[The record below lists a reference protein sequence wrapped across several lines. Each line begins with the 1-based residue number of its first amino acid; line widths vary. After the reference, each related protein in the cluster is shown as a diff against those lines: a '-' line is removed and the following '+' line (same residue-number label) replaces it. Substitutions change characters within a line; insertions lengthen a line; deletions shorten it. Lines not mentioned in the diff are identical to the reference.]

1 MRQKQGTMVK
11 DLTTGSVTKQLLVFA
26 LPLFVSNSL
35 QAVYNIVDMIIVGQ
49 FIGGAGM
56 SAVSIGGDLLHL
68 LTFVAMGF
76 SSAGQVLIARN
87 VGAGNSKTV
96 SRIIG
101 TLFSFLLGISVIISV
116 VCYILRFPILNALN
130 TPIESYDYAMDYM
143 VTCIFGL
150 VFIYGYNIVSAI
162 LRGMGDSKRPFVF
175 VAIAAILNIILDY
188 VFVVNFHMEVFG
200 AALATVIGQGVSF
213 IASLVYLYIRREGFG
228 FDFKVRSFAIHGDT
242 LKPLVLLGI
251 PMAIQSAAVSFSK
264 ILLLAWINLE
274 GVVYSAMAGI
284 LNKINVVGG
293 VVSMSFTAAGS
304 SMVGQNLG
312 AGKYDRV
319 PRILLTVACFGIALF
334 TLLSGI
340 ILAFPSAIYGMFTKD
355 ASVLASVHILTIP
368 IILNFYGAATR
379 SVGFS
384 LINGSGNTKLNL
396 SVALIDGIVM
406 RIGLAAILYFGVGM
420 GSLGCWY
427 GDAIAG
433 FMPIVIGMA
442 FYISGRWRR

>member
-116 VCYILRFPILNALN
+116 VCYILRSPILNALN
-130 TPIESYDYAMDYM
+130 TPIESYEYAMDYM

-213 IASLVYLYIRREGFG
+213 ISSLVYLYIRREGFG

-396 SVALIDGIVM
+396 AVALIDGIVM